1 MWATNASWVWL
12 IFYSA
17 LGISLAAS
25 AFSLIIRK
33 RIGISLVHIAIL
45 VTGFTVFFLN
55 AMGRS
60 EGMTELHYFWDSLG
74 EGALWAIYVLI
85 SGLFSIYWWYR
96 FVSSYGDK
104 G

>member
-12 IFYSA
+12 VFYSVI
-17 LGISLAAS
+17 GISLAAS

-33 RIGISLVHIAIL
+33 RIGISVVHIVFL

-60 EGMTELHYFWDSLG
+60 EGMTELHYFWKGLR

-85 SGLFSIYWWYR
+85 SGLFSIYWWYG
-96 FVSSYGDK
+96 FIASYRDK

>member
-12 IFYSA
+12 LFYSVF
-17 LGISLAAS
+17 GISLAAS

-33 RIGISLVHIAIL
+33 RIGISVLHIVIL
-45 VTGFTVFFLN
+45 VTGFMVFFLN

-60 EGMTELHYFWDSLG
+60 EGMTELHYFWKSLR

-85 SGLFSIYWWYR
+85 SGLFSIYWWYG
-96 FVSSYGDK
+96 FVISYRDK

>member
-12 IFYSA
+12 LFYSVF
-17 LGISLAAS
+17 GISLAAS
-25 AFSLIIRK
+25 AFSLIIRR
-33 RIGISLVHIAIL
+33 RIGISVVHIVIL

-55 AMGRS
+55 AMGRG
-60 EGMTELHYFWDSLG
+60 EGMTELHYFWKSLR

-85 SGLFSIYWWYR
+85 SGLFSIYWWYG
-96 FVSSYGDK
+96 FVISYRDK